1 MSIWQN
7 KKWPQFQWSI
17 ETLLSSLLEIRRK
30 QGELTHRSFSAYNHT
45 DEPLTH
51 EQLMQWK
58 AQTSLPVR
66 NYRKFTVPMAPHPDY
81 IDAEMNRY
89 LRWFNSNDKK
99 MDGLIRVGIAHLWF
113 LTIRPF
119 DDGNQRVA
127 SLITD
132 LALAQDEKINFKRC
146 SFSSAILNEKRAY
159 DDVLV
164 KTLNSTD
171 LEITFWLQWFLNVY
185 FRCLSDCELKVERNI
200 QTEEY
205 WFRWKNHALNER
217 QRKVL
222 QAMLEFDQEEAFEK
236 EMTNRKYVQLAA
248 TSSESAKRDLA
259 DLLEKDI
266 LARNPGSGRSTSYSL
281 KVPGLFSTDKEPQ

>member
-7 KKWPQFQWSI
+7 KNWPQFQWSL
-17 ETLLSSLLEIRRK
+17 ETLLPLLLEIRRK
-30 QGELTHRSFSAYNHT
+30 QGELTHRGFSAHNHIDQAVT
-45 DEPLTH
+45 Q
-51 EQLMQWK
+51 EQLLQWK

-66 NYRKFTVPMAPHPDY
+66 NYRNFVVPQAPHSDY
-81 IDAEMNRY
+81 IQAEMNRFI
-89 LRWFNSNDKK
+89 RWFNLNDKK
-99 MDGLIRVGIAHLWF
+99 TDGLLRAGIAHLWF

-127 SLITD
+127 SVITD
-132 LALAQDEKINFKRC
+132 LALAQDEKINFKR
-146 SFSSAILNEKRAY
+146 SSLSSIILNEKRTY
-159 DDVLV
+159 DDILLR
-164 KTLNSTD
+164 TQNSSD
-171 LEITFWLQWFLNVY
+171 LEITSWLQWFLNAY
-185 FRCLSDCELKVERNI
+185 LRSLSDCELKVEQNI
-200 QTEEY
+200 QAEEY
-205 WFRWKNHALNER
+205 WLRWKDHALNER

-236 EMTNRKYVQLAA
+236 EMTNRKYVNLTA

-281 KVPGLFSTDKEPQ
+281 K